1 MSGRLPAPAGLLI
14 DREHTIEFTFEGRA
28 FTGFA
33 GDTVASAL
41 YASGVRALSRS
52 FRYHRLRGPL
62 TMAGNDANTLVRAGA
77 DPSALADRVAI
88 APGLE
93 VRAINT
99 LGGLE
104 RDRLAFIDRLAPFL
118 PVGFHYKTFFRP
130 QWTWDHWERLLRRL
144 AGLAGVDLDAT
155 NGYYDKQYLFCDVA
169 VIGGGP
175 AGLAAALEAAR
186 AGAEVL
192 LVDDNPVLGGALT
205 FARFDAEG
213 KAAET
218 LRTKLVAEVDGQANI
233 RAITDCLCNGWFAD
247 NWLPLIEGN
256 RMYKLRARVVVLA
269 TGVLEQHAVF
279 RNNDLP
285 GVMLGS
291 AVQRLIRLYGV
302 RPGRRALVL
311 AANDHGHGVALDL
324 LDAGVEVAC
333 VADQRAAP
341 GAGPLAA
348 AVHERGVA
356 VFAPTAVREA
366 VPARRGAELMAA
378 IVARGD
384 FDDRF
389 GCDLL
394 AMSGGT
400 APAGALAA
408 QAGAR
413 LRYDEQLNT
422 FRVESER
429 PHLFLAGSL
438 AGTFDLDAAVEDGR
452 IAGYEAAAECG
463 LKARA
468 RKPARRR
475 RPGAEGLNPAWPIT
489 PHPKGKDFVDFD
501 EDLQVTDIVNAV
513 ADGYDHIELV
523 KRYSTVTMGPSQGR
537 HSALPAI
544 RIVARE
550 TGVAV
555 AEVGTIT
562 ARPPVGPEKIAHL
575 AGRSFEPVR
584 HTAMHHR
591 HLEAGAQ
598 MMVAGPWLRPAF
610 YGPREARKQAIR
622 DEVLAVREGV
632 GVIDVSTLGGFE
644 LRGPDAAEFINRI
657 YTSAHLEQ
665 PVGRARYVLMCD
677 RAGVIVDDG
686 VAVRFADDHFYV
698 TATTSG
704 AEGVYRHMLWHNEQW
719 RLKVT
724 VVDVTASWCGVNIAG
739 PRSREVLA
747 RLCEG
752 VDLSPAAFPYMGAR
766 EGTVAGIPARL
777 LRVGFVGELGY
788 EIHAPAHA
796 GEALWDALIEAGAG
810 ERIRRFGIEA
820 QRQLRLEK
828 GHIIVGQ
835 DTDALT
841 HPAEAGMAWA
851 IARNKPTF
859 VGKRSIAIHEAN
871 GLTRKLV
878 GFEIAEGATPA
889 PEECHL
895 VVRGPGRDDAITG
908 RVTSVGHSPTLGKV
922 IGLATVAPDQ
932 AGPGGT
938 ITIKVAGEL
947 VEATVVKPPF
957 YDPDNERQEL

>member
-1 MSGRLPAPAGLLI
+1 MSGRLPAPAGILI
-14 DREHTIEFTFEGRA
+14 DRERAIEFSFEGRA

-41 YASGVRALSRS
+41 YANGVKALSRS
-52 FRYHRLRGPL
+52 FKYHRLRGPL
-62 TMAGNDANTLVRAGA
+62 TMAGDDANTLVRAHA

-104 RDRLAFIDRLAPFL
+104 RDRLAFFDRLARFL
-118 PVGFHYKTFFRP
+118 PVGFYYKTFFRP
-130 QWTWDHWERLLRRL
+130 QWTWDHWERLIRRL
-144 AGLAGVDLDAT
+144 GGLSAVDLDAA

-192 LVDDNPVLGGALT
+192 LVDDNPVLGGALN
-205 FARFDAEG
+205 FARFDPEG
-213 KAAET
+213 KAET
-218 LRTKLVAEVDGQANI
+218 LRAKLVTEVKAEANI
-233 RAITDCLCNGWFAD
+233 RVITDCLCNGLFAD
-247 NWLPLIEGN
+247 NWLALVTGN
-256 RMYKLRARVVVLA
+256 RMYKLRARAVVLA

-311 AANDHGHGVALDL
+311 AANDRGHGVALDL

-333 VADQRAAP
+333 VADQSAA
-341 GAGPLAA
+341 AGPLAA
-348 AVHERGVA
+348 AVRERGVA

-366 VPARRGAELMAA
+366 IAARRGGEVAA
-378 IVARGD
+378 AVVAGG
-384 FDDRF
+384 DRF
-389 GCDLL
+389 ACDLL

-400 APAGALAA
+400 APAAALAA

-413 LRYDEQLNT
+413 LRYDERANT
-422 FRVESER
+422 FRVESA
-429 PHLFLAGSL
+429 PAHLFLAGSL

-452 IAGYEAAAECG
+452 IAGTRAAADCG
-463 LKARA
+463 LARA

-475 RPGAEGLNPAWPIT
+475 KASGEEVNPAWPIFA
-489 PHPKGKDFVDFD
+489 HPKGKDFVDFD
-501 EDLQVTDIVNAV
+501 EDLQVKDIVNAV
-513 ADGYDHIELV
+513 ADGYDHIELA

-550 TGVAV
+550 TGAAV
-555 AEVGTIT
+555 AEVGTTT
-562 ARPPVGPEKIAHL
+562 ARPPVRPEKIAHL
-575 AGRSFEPVR
+575 AGRAFEPVWR
-584 HTAMHHR
+584 TAIHHR

-598 MMVAGPWLRPAF
+598 MMVAGRWLRPAF
-610 YGPREARKQAIR
+610 YGPREARERAIR

-644 LRGPDAAEFINRI
+644 LCGPEAAELMTRI
-657 YTSAHLEQ
+657 YTGTYLKQ
-665 PVGRARYVLMCD
+665 PVGRSRYVLMCD

-686 VAVRFADDHFYV
+686 IAARLADDHFYV
-698 TATTSG
+698 TATTTGGES
-704 AEGVYRHMLWHNEQW
+704 VYRHMLWHNEQW

-724 VVDVTASWCGVNIAG
+724 VVDVTASWCAINIAG

-747 RLCEG
+747 RLCD

-777 LRVGFVGELGY
+777 LRIGFVGELGY

-796 GEALWDALIEAGAG
+796 GEALWDALLEAGAG
-810 ERIRRFGIEA
+810 EGVRPFGVEA

-828 GHIIVGQ
+828 GHIIIGQ
-835 DTDALT
+835 DTDSLT

-851 IARNKPTF
+851 VLRNGSNF
-859 VGKRSIAIHEAN
+859 VGARSIAIREAN
-871 GLTRKLV
+871 GLARRLV
-878 GFEIAEGATPA
+878 GFEIADPAAPA
-889 PEECHL
+889 PSECHL
-895 VVRGPGRDDAITG
+895 VVRGAGRDGAITG
-908 RVTSVGHSPTLGKV
+908 RVTSVGRSPTLGKV

-938 ITIKVAGEL
+938 ITIKVAGKL
-947 VEATVVKPPF
+947 VEATVVEPPF
-957 YDPDNERQEL
+957 YDPGNARQEL